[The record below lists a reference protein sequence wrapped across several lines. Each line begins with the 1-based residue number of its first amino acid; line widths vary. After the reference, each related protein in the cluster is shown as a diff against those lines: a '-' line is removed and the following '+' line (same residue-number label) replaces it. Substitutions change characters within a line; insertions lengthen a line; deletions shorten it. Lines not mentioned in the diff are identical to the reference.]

1 VNLGLQV
8 VTLWRCEQD
17 RAHVKLTSTNISLYC
32 VYVGDTVI
40 SLLDE
45 SVGECED
52 VGRKNVS
59 RWSCCT
65 LFGRERLYV
74 HVGQLNTG

>member
-17 RAHVKLTSTNISLYC
+17 SAHVKLTSTNISLYC

-40 SLLDE
+40 SLLYE
-45 SVGECED
+45 SD
-52 VGRKNVS
+52 R
-59 RWSCCT
+59 
-65 LFGRERLYV
+65 
-74 HVGQLNTG
+74 